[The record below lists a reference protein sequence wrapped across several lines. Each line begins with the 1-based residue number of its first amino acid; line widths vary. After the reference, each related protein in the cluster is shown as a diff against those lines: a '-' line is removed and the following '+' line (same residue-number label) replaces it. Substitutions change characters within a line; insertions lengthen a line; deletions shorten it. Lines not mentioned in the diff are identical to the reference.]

1 MALRA
6 FTTLRPGPKQKRSSF
21 AARKLLKS
29 NPSAKFGTNPN
40 LQAQFRS
47 SSSQTTFLDRNIVQ
61 NLAVTASAP
70 LTASSS
76 KISSVGRSSTTTTA
90 CGTAMQGVS
99 GSNHPRDQQQNVGTR
114 MGGVSGPRRRRR
126 PRTCPA
132 SYGSTSGGSGK
143 RASFSGTLPE
153 GKFIQSFFVKEIL
166 G

>member
-1 MALRA
+1 MMALKA
-6 FTTLRPGPKQKRSSF
+6 FTMKPRGQNRSSSA
-21 AARKLLKS
+21 AARKKLLNS
-29 NPSAKFGTNPN
+29 NPSTTCGTNPN

-153 GKFIQSFFVKEIL
+153 GKYVQIFL
-166 G
+166 

>member
-29 NPSAKFGTNPN
+29 NPSAKYGTNPN

-76 KISSVGRSSTTTTA
+76 KISSGGRSSTTTTA
-90 CGTAMQGVS
+90 CGTMQAIS
-99 GSNHPRDQQQNVGTR
+99 GSSHHRDQQNIGTKT
-114 MGGVSGPRRRRR
+114 GPESRIRRRR

-153 GKFIQSFFVKEIL
+153 GKGHFFHIL
-166 G
+166 YLII